1 MRAPSVLGGLFL
13 LGLLG
18 GCVSSPSTPA
28 YAPLS
33 VVEQAAA
40 NRAAINQI
48 EDEDRARDHVE
59 RMRQVEAIE
68 RINRSL
74 PPQTTIVY

>member
-13 LGLLG
+13 FGLLG

-33 VVEQAAA
+33 VEQAAA

>member
-1 MRAPSVLGGLFL
+1 MRTPIVMGGLFV

-28 YAPLS
+28 YAPLNA
-33 VVEQAAA
+33 EQAAA

-48 EDEDRARDHVE
+48 EDEDLARAHVE
-59 RMRQVEAIE
+59 RMRAVEAIE

-74 PPQTTIVY
+74 PSQTTLVY

>member
-1 MRAPSVLGGLFL
+1 MRTPITIAGLAL
-13 LGLLG
+13 VSLLG

-33 VVEQAAA
+33 AEQAAA
-40 NRAAINQI
+40 NRMAINQI

-74 PPQTTIVY
+74 PQTTIVY

>member
-1 MRAPSVLGGLFL
+1 MRAPLTIGGLFL
-13 LGLLG
+13 LSILG

-33 VVEQAAA
+33 AEQAAA
-40 NRAAINQI
+40 NRMAINQI

-59 RMRQVEAIE
+59 RMREVEAIE

-74 PPQTTIVY
+74 PSQTTVVY